1 MPNERD
7 QTPSS
12 RSSTALAAKRK
23 PSSPPVPKDA
33 ASRLLPTLAKAEPDF
48 AAFLVLQANATALPF
63 TDSHRD
69 LNDRFIQAALRS
81 IGPRDALEAL
91 LAVQMVRTHNL
102 ALAYLERAGGKGQ
115 TVLGI
120 QIFSNFANRLLQTFT
135 AQMETLKT
143 YRTKGEQKVEV
154 KHVHVNR
161 GGQAIVGAVSHG
173 GGGDADQK

>member
-1 MPNERD
+1 MAN
-7 QTPSS
+7 
-12 RSSTALAAKRK
+12 
-23 PSSPPVPKDA
+23 
-33 ASRLLPTLAKAEPDF
+33 AEPEF
-48 AAFLVLQANATALPF
+48 AAFLVLQATTTALPF

-69 LNDRFIQAALRS
+69 LNDRFMQAALRS

-102 ALAYLERAGGKGQ
+102 ALTYLERAGGKGQ
-115 TVLGI
+115 TVLGV
-120 QIFSNFANRLLQTFT
+120 QMFSNFADRLLRTFT

-161 GGQAIVGAVSHG
+161 GGQAIVGAVSHSG
-173 GGGDADQK
+173 GGGDADKK